1 MNNELREDIQKF
13 LEKNKNELTTI
24 QNQWDTAKAGL
35 RGKFIA
41 IQGYLKELETFQLT
55 T

>member
-13 LEKNKNELTTI
+13 LEKNKNERTTI

-41 IQGYLKELETFQLT
+41 IQSYLKRIEIFETT
-55 T
+55 